1 MYELNQALIANPVHV
16 DRDTITGTLHGS
28 GAEFKFRRHLAG
40 WEVRLEITVNGVRL
54 HDASGSQERECF
66 DDLSTRAHQYSS
78 FTSTNANANAK
89 KIASEFFG
97 G

>member
-1 MYELNQALIANPVHV
+1 MYALNQALIANPVHV

-40 WEVRLEITVNGVRL
+40 WEVRLEISVNGVRL
-54 HDASGSQERECF
+54 HDGSGPQERECF
-66 DDLSTRAHQYSS
+66 DVLSTRAYQYGSV
-78 FTSTNANANAK
+78 TANIARGTAK